1 MRVKAAGFVG
11 RSDATFGQNRR
22 LIRRLLCFTSVD
34 GGLYDDWLN
43 VTGAGSL
50 LRLIRNGEAVTR
62 ADLVRRTGLARSTV
76 AQRLDALLAH
86 QLVYEAGGSASTGG
100 RPPTV
105 LAFNQGAGVVLVA
118 DLGATHSRL
127 VVSDLAGAPLAETT
141 FDMDIADGPE
151 IVLEYVNERFVALL
165 SEISRAA
172 ADVRG
177 IGVGVPGPVAF
188 SRGEPVAPPIMPGW
202 DGFSVPDWFSKH
214 YEAPVLV
221 DNDVNIMALGEH
233 WTHWR
238 DIEHLLYVKIGT
250 GIGCGIV
257 AGRRIHRGAQGAAGD
272 IGHVRLAGH
281 DDVVCRCGNIGCL
294 EAVAGGRALAANLT
308 AVGLQAESSREV
320 VALVRAGE
328 PQAIQAVRD
337 AGRYLG
343 EVLAG
348 CVNFFNPG
356 AIVIG
361 GDISEAHQQLL
372 AGVREV
378 IFQRSLPLATG
389 DLRIVPSR
397 LGRPRGRDRCGDHG
411 DRARAGAGSRG
422 PGHSG
427 RSRRLGTNG
436 KHSSG
441 CRRPAPAGA
450 ALTRAAPPQ
459 PRGASGT
466 NRPAGGTRVPRGL
479 VVRCG
484 RSRGRPTRSRI
495 RSRTSVAATRSRACD
510 FSLHRKTGPSSSP
523 GGSRPCVPLTYLD
536 ASRPTTLIT

>member
-1 MRVKAAGFVG
+1 M
-11 RSDATFGQNRR
+11 
-22 LIRRLLCFTSVD
+22 
-34 GGLYDDWLN
+34 
-43 VTGAGSL
+43 
-50 LRLIRNGEAVTR
+50 
-62 ADLVRRTGLARSTV
+62 
-76 AQRLDALLAH
+76 
-86 QLVYEAGGSASTGG
+86 
-100 RPPTV
+100 
-105 LAFNQGAGVVLVA
+105 
-118 DLGATHSRL
+118 
-127 VVSDLAGAPLAETT
+127 
-141 FDMDIADGPE
+141 
-151 IVLEYVNERFVALL
+151 
-165 SEISRAA
+165 
-172 ADVRG
+172 RG

-202 DGFSVPDWFSKH
+202 DGFSIPDWFSKH
-214 YEAPVLV
+214 YDAPVLV

-308 AVGLQAESSREV
+308 AVGLHAESSREV

-389 DLRIVPSR
+389 DLRIVPSPP
-397 LGRPRGRDRCGDHG
+397 GRPGGRDRRRDHG
-411 DRARAGAGSRG
+411 DRARARARGRGSRD
-422 PGHSG
+422 PG
-427 RSRRLGTNG
+427 RPRRLGRASTRG
-436 KHSSG
+436 ARSLGDGVCASSSDDNVAHP
-441 CRRPAPAGA
+441 CA
-450 ALTRAAPPQ
+450 ALRLSARARATPL
-459 PRGASGT
+459 S
-466 NRPAGGTRVPRGL
+466 
-479 VVRCG
+479 
-484 RSRGRPTRSRI
+484 SSS
-495 RSRTSVAATRSRACD
+495 RSRTSVAGDPLARDRRLASTGTPGRPRRRRAAGRAC
-510 FSLHRKTGPSSSP
+510 P
-523 GGSRPCVPLTYLD
+523 
-536 ASRPTTLIT
+536 

>member
-1 MRVKAAGFVG
+1 M
-11 RSDATFGQNRR
+11 
-22 LIRRLLCFTSVD
+22 
-34 GGLYDDWLN
+34 
-43 VTGAGSL
+43 TGAGSL

-127 VVSDLAGAPLAETT
+127 VVSDLAGAPLAE
-141 FDMDIADGPE
+141 
-151 IVLEYVNERFVALL
+151 
-165 SEISRAA
+165 ISRAS

-202 DGFSVPDWFSKH
+202 DGFSIPDWFSTH
-214 YEAPVLV
+214 YDAPVLV

-272 IGHVRLAGH
+272 IGHVRLSGH
-281 DDVVCRCGNIGCL
+281 DDVICRCGNIGCL
-294 EAVAGGRALAANLT
+294 EAVAGGRALASNLT
-308 AVGLQAESSREV
+308 ALGLAAESSRDV
-320 VALVRAGE
+320 VGLVRAGE

-343 EVLAG
+343 EVLAE
-348 CVNFFNPG
+348 CINFFNPG

-361 GDISEAHQQLL
+361 GDISEAHQPLL

-397 LGRPRGRDRCGDHG
+397 LGD
-411 DRARAGAGSRG
+411 RAGAI
-422 PGHSG
+422 
-427 RSRRLGTNG
+427 
-436 KHSSG
+436 
-441 CRRPAPAGA
+441 GA
-450 ALTRAAPPQ
+450 AIMVIEHVLAPEAVDRAIQ
-459 PRGASGT
+459 
-466 NRPAGGTRVPRGL
+466 AGL
-479 VVRCG
+479 
-484 RSRGRPTRSRI
+484 
-495 RSRTSVAATRSRACD
+495 AA
-510 FSLHRKTGPSSSP
+510 
-523 GGSRPCVPLTYLD
+523 
-536 ASRPTTLIT
+536 

>member
-1 MRVKAAGFVG
+1 
-11 RSDATFGQNRR
+11 
-22 LIRRLLCFTSVD
+22 
-34 GGLYDDWLN
+34 
-43 VTGAGSL
+43 
-50 LRLIRNGEAVTR
+50 
-62 ADLVRRTGLARSTV
+62 V

-127 VVSDLAGAPLAETT
+127 AVSDLAGAPLSERAYDT
-141 FDMDIADGPE
+141 DVARPPE
-151 IVLEYVNERFVALL
+151 EVLGWVHERFAELL
-165 SEISRAA
+165 DELGRDAD
-172 ADVRG
+172 DVRG
-177 IGVGVPGPVAF
+177 IGIGVPAPVAF
-188 SRGEPVAPPIMPGW
+188 SRGEPVAPPMMPGW
-202 DGFSVPDWFSKH
+202 DGFSIPGWFSRH
-214 YEAPVLV
+214 YDAPVLV

-294 EAVAGGRALAANLT
+294 EAVAGGRALAAKLS
-308 AVGLQAESSREV
+308 AAGLHAESSREV

-397 LGRPRGRDRCGDHG
+397 LGD
-411 DRARAGAGSRG
+411 RAGAI
-422 PGHSG
+422 
-427 RSRRLGTNG
+427 
-436 KHSSG
+436 
-441 CRRPAPAGA
+441 GA
-450 ALTRAAPPQ
+450 AIMVIEHVLAPEAVDRAIQ
-459 PRGASGT
+459 
-466 NRPAGGTRVPRGL
+466 AGL
-479 VVRCG
+479 
-484 RSRGRPTRSRI
+484 
-495 RSRTSVAATRSRACD
+495 AA
-510 FSLHRKTGPSSSP
+510 
-523 GGSRPCVPLTYLD
+523 
-536 ASRPTTLIT
+536 

>member
-1 MRVKAAGFVG
+1 M
-11 RSDATFGQNRR
+11 
-22 LIRRLLCFTSVD
+22 
-34 GGLYDDWLN
+34 
-43 VTGAGSL
+43 TGAGSL

-105 LAFNQGAGVVLVA
+105 LAFNQGAGVVLVG

-141 FDMDIADGPE
+141 FDLDIAEGPE
-151 IVLEYVNERFVALL
+151 IVLEQVNEAFGGLL
-165 SEISRAA
+165 TEINRSA

-188 SRGEPVAPPIMPGW
+188 TRGEPVAPPIMPGW
-202 DGFSVPDWFSKH
+202 DGFSVPGWFAGH
-214 YEAPVLV
+214 YDAPVLV

-238 DIEHLLYVKIGT
+238 EIEHLLYVKIGT

-281 DDVVCRCGNIGCL
+281 DDIICRCGNIGCL

-308 AVGLQAESSREV
+308 AVGLTAESSRDV
-320 VALVRAGE
+320 VTLVRAGE

-397 LGRPRGRDRCGDHG
+397 LGD
-411 DRARAGAGSRG
+411 RAGAI
-422 PGHSG
+422 
-427 RSRRLGTNG
+427 
-436 KHSSG
+436 
-441 CRRPAPAGA
+441 GA
-450 ALTRAAPPQ
+450 AIMVIEHVLAPEAVDRAIQ
-459 PRGASGT
+459 
-466 NRPAGGTRVPRGL
+466 AGL
-479 VVRCG
+479 
-484 RSRGRPTRSRI
+484 
-495 RSRTSVAATRSRACD
+495 AA
-510 FSLHRKTGPSSSP
+510 
-523 GGSRPCVPLTYLD
+523 
-536 ASRPTTLIT
+536 